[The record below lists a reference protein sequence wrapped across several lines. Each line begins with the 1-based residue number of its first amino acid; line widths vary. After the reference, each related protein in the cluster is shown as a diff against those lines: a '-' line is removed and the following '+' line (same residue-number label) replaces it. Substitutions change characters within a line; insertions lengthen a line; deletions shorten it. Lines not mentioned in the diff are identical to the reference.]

1 MKIRHLNGAF
11 LFTYLFDL
19 IQSEANNFYNF
30 HRGVEREAR
39 IEANGAS

>member
-1 MKIRHLNGAF
+1 MKIRHLKGAS

-30 HRGVEREAR
+30 NRGVKREAG